1 MSDKIFAKWIF
12 FNQKHDKAPEF
23 VLGSMSI
30 DIGSFDLNSL
40 KQYANGKY
48 VRLQVLMGKD
58 KPYVLVD
65 TYKSENKMPV
75 TDIDDE
81 SCPF

>member
-1 MSDKIFAKWIF
+1 MSKEKIYAKGVYW
-12 FNQKHDKAPEF
+12 NQKNDKAPEF
-23 VLGSMSI
+23 VLGSISI
-30 DIGSFDLNSL
+30 DIESFDLNSL

-65 TYKSENKMPV
+65 TYKKENKWVSIEDAEM
-75 TDIDDE
+75 
-81 SCPF
+81 F